1 MQDAE
6 LLRDYVTSGSD
17 AAFADLV
24 DRYVDF
30 VYSTARRQVGN
41 AQLAEEVAQVVFSLL
56 ARKAVG
62 LVDLPSLAGWLYR
75 ATCFTAAKTL
85 RTERRRRHH
94 EQEAATMNQDN
105 ATEDEIWERLSPMLD
120 DALKQL
126 EEQDRLAVL
135 LRFFQKKPMRE
146 VGETLGVSEAAAKMR
161 VSRAV
166 ERLREF
172 FSKRGVA
179 VGASGLAAVL
189 SANVVQAAPIGLSAA
204 ISTGAALSGAAI
216 HQAGTIGLTKTL
228 AMATLQKTLVAATIV
243 AAVGTGIYEA
253 RRIAH
258 LEEGIQSLQQQQAPL
273 TAQVGQLRR
282 QRDDTTRQ
290 LATLQ
295 QENEQLRR
303 DTAEFGKLRGEVAR
317 LRNDSHELAK
327 LKAAAIQK
335 GSDPTE
341 LALNSWLDR
350 ARQLKR
356 LPEKMPDKMIPELQL
371 LTEDDWLQMCKD
383 PLRHLGK
390 EVNLNE
396 DSTARLVFS
405 HVRMKAKE
413 KFAGMLSK
421 ALHGYTD
428 ANSGQLPADV
438 LQLKPYFESGVDET
452 TLRRY
457 EILQTGKIEDV
468 TNADVII
475 LAEKTPIDSQYDTR
489 LVLGKNWSRIDNNLE
504 AYFRE
509 NSTPRESEP
518 LEK

>member
-1 MQDAE
+1 MQDRE
-6 LLRDYVTSGSD
+6 LLRDYVTSGSE

-105 ATEDEIWERLSPMLD
+105 ATDDEIWERLSPMLD

-126 EEQDRLAVL
+126 EEQDRLAVF

-179 VGASGLAAVL
+179 VGASGLATVL
-189 SANVVQAAPIGLSAA
+189 SANAVQSAPIALSATISASAA
-204 ISTGAALSGAAI
+204 IGSAAL
-216 HQAGTIGLTKTL
+216 HQAGTVGLTKAL
-228 AMATLQKTLVAATIV
+228 AMTTIQKTLIAATVV
-243 AAVGTGIYEA
+243 AAVGTGVHQA
-253 RRIAH
+253 RRVSQ
-258 LEEGIQSLQQQQAPL
+258 LTGEIQSLKQRQAPL
-273 TAQVGQLRR
+273 IDQSQQLRR

-290 LATLQ
+290 LATMQ
-295 QENEQLRR
+295 QANEQLRR
-303 DTAEFGKLRGEVAR
+303 DTAELGKLRGEAAR
-317 LRNDSHELAK
+317 FRADAQELAQ
-327 LKAAAIQK
+327 LKAAGLQK
-335 GSDPTE
+335 GIDPSE
-341 LALNSWLDR
+341 FALTSWLDR
-350 ARQLKR
+350 AKQLKR

-371 LTEDDWLQMCKD
+371 LSEDDWLQMCKV

-390 EVNLNE
+390 DVNLDDN
-396 DSTARLVFS
+396 SSARLVFS

-413 KFAGMLSK
+413 KFANMLSK
-421 ALHGYTD
+421 ALRGYSD
-428 ANSGQLPADV
+428 ANSGQLPADM
-438 LQLKPYFESGVDET
+438 LQLLPYFESGVDET

-457 EILQTGKIEDV
+457 EILRTGKMEDV
-468 TNADVII
+468 PNEGVIM
-475 LAEKTPIDSQYDTR
+475 AEKTPVDSQYDTR
-489 LVLGKNWSRIDNNLE
+489 LLLGKNWSRIDNNLE
-504 AYFRE
+504 AYSGE
-509 NSTPRESEP
+509 NPTPRESKP